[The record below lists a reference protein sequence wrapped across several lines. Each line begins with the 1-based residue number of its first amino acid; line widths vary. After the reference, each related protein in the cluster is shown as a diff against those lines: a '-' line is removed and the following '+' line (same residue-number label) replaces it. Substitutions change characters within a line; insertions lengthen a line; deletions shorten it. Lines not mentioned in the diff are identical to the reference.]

1 MSLDTPWQIEQT
13 WGSNQAV
20 ITGVMEGLRP
30 RSVVECGCGYFS
42 TPILRR
48 GADLLMTI
56 EHDRAW
62 AKKVQNDFPPSD
74 AHWYSTLTFPG
85 LVNGTPHEDV
95 AVDLQQHIERFYSAA
110 FTEHA
115 PYDFVLI
122 DTFRCA
128 RVAAA
133 KALAGRT
140 DLMMLHDVRPSSRG
154 FYRYHELDDMFKD
167 WHRYEHR
174 PQGMIN
180 KAHIIPW
187 TALYSRE
194 PLDLDALQG
203 PIIKESERLWG
214 QSIGLEEICG

>member
-20 ITGVMEGLRP
+20 LKGVVEGLHP
-30 RSVVECGCGYFS
+30 HSALECGCGYFS
-42 TPILRR
+42 TPILR
-48 GADLLMTI
+48 GGVPLLMTI

-62 AKKVQNDFPPSD
+62 VKKIQKDFPPSD
-74 AHWYSTLTFPG
+74 SHWYYSLEFPG
-85 LVNGTPHEDV
+85 LVNGTAHADV
-95 AVDLQQHIERFYSAA
+95 ASDIKQHLDRFYREA
-110 FTEHA
+110 FLDYA
-115 PYDFVLI
+115 PYGFVLI

-128 RVAAA
+128 RVSA
-133 KALAGRT
+133 ALALAPRT
-140 DLMMLHDVRPSSRG
+140 GLMMLHDVRPSSRD
-154 FYRYHELDDMFKD
+154 FYRYHELDETFKD

-203 PIIKESERLWG
+203 PIIKESERLWD
-214 QSIGLEEICG
+214 QSVGLEEIHG